1 MVKFWFKFL
10 AVFAFVIV
18 TDQAIKQ
25 LFLNGFGWEGE
36 YLSLVLTYNTG
47 VAFSMFSFLGQY
59 LKGVGVL
66 ILGGLFIYLLYEKT
80 LLKAHWLAF
89 ALLLGGGMSNLIDR
103 FLHPGVVDYVF
114 WHKWF
119 EFAVFNFADV
129 MINLAV
135 AIIFIQVLCSYLKR
149 RKI

>member
-1 MVKFWFKFL
+1 MVKFWFKFI